1 MNFPSPILI
10 IGDQYVSKNN
20 ILAIKKKYGEFYRI
34 VTVSAS
40 DSSIDEIRTEAGLM
54 DFFAQPK
61 IIIVN
66 DLPNQKAV
74 REAILELAS
83 ETSDNT
89 KLVVWDSTNAIKFDP
104 KTKSPNKTWS
114 DFIEKFGSIKDSKV
128 INNGAGF
135 TDKDDDDSLELVK
148 TAFAKYKKTI
158 SNETIKIFISI
169 VGKDRGLLLSEIDK
183 LGLNSPTVITN
194 DFILDNTFPT
204 SKEAV
209 IYKFSNAL
217 DGNYSQAIV
226 MLDNFLDMGMN
237 QNLLGEIIAKKVR
250 WQLAACYYYSV
261 GMSWYDI
268 DRQLMEMGKFPS
280 YAWHNPKMSYDQKA
294 KITQDATDTEEG
306 FSQYK
311 IKAIGL
317 PLYYFGSPSTKKKKG
332 TEEEEEVEVGEAKVE
347 KKKKT
352 VSLGKKEVL
361 PMPFLATQITTALNA
376 NFVKPNN
383 GIIDAKELRIK
394 LFDKMLTV
402 YLETVNK
409 LKEIRYGEDPTQDL
423 YEMVRIV
430 TDRSLNVDNI

>member
-1 MNFPSPILI
+1 MNFPSPILV

-20 ILAIKKKYGEFYRI
+20 MLAIKKKYGEFYRI

-40 DSSIDEIRTEAGLM
+40 QASIDEIRTEAGLL
-54 DFFAQPK
+54 DFFSQPK
-61 IIIVN
+61 IIVIN

-74 REAILELAS
+74 REAIIELVA

-89 KLVVWDSTNAIKFDP
+89 KFVVWDSSNAIKFDP
-104 KTKSPNKTWS
+104 KTKTPNKTWS
-114 DFIEKFGSIKDSKV
+114 DFIDKFRSIKDSKV

-135 TDKDDDDSLELVK
+135 TEKDDDECLELVQ
-148 TAFAKYKKTI
+148 TSFSKYKKTI
-158 SNETIKIFISI
+158 SHETAKIFISI

-183 LGLNSPTVITN
+183 LSLNSPSVITT
-194 DFILDNTFPT
+194 DFVLDNTFPT

-217 DGNYSQAIV
+217 DGGYSHAIV
-226 MLDNFLDMGMN
+226 MLDQFLDTGMN

-280 YAWHNPKMSYDQKA
+280 YAWHSQKISYDQKA

-306 FSQYK
+306 FNQYK
-311 IKAIGL
+311 TRAIGL
-317 PLYYFGSPSTKKKKG
+317 PLYYFGRPSTKKKKG

-347 KKKKT
+347 KKKK
-352 VSLGKKEVL
+352 VVALGKKEVL

-376 NFVKPNN
+376 NFIKPNV
-383 GIIDAKELRIK
+383 GKIDPKEIRIK
-394 LFDKMLTV
+394 LLDKMLNV

-430 TDRSLNVDNI
+430 TDREL